1 MEIKIKSEIEDD
13 KKIGLD
19 KEKVKKAFQ
28 EMIDDEECKTVIFQT
43 NCGGVVSGSALDILT
58 SLDMIITKLA
68 EDIPCEVIEKSV
80 NTALAVAKARETGD
94 FTSVLE
100 VMKNYLKAK
109 ENK

>member
-13 KKIGLD
+13 KKMGLD

-43 NCGGVVSGSALDILT
+43 NCGGIVSGSALDLLT

-68 EDIPCEVIEKSV
+68 EDIPCEVIEKNV
-80 NTALAVAKARETGD
+80 NAALAIAKAKETGD

-100 VMKNYLKAK
+100 MMKKVLK
-109 ENK
+109 NKGE